1 MLSIFLVG
9 VALSID
15 AFSVA
20 LSIGTLKMPRWKLFL
35 IPFVTGLMHFLMPL
49 MGFLLG
55 MQILNIF
62 NINPKIIVSII
73 FLYLA
78 FTMYLDL
85 KNTKVPKITNILSIL
100 LFAFS
105 VSVDSFSVGMGI
117 NGLTDKYILSFII
130 FTVCSFSFT
139 YVGLIVGK
147 YSVKILKK
155 KANYLGIIIL
165 LVLAIVN
172 ICKILGE

>member
-1 MLSIFLVG
+1 MLSIFFVG
-9 VALSID
+9 VALSMD

-20 LSIGTLKMPRWKLFL
+20 MSLGTLNIPRWKLFL
-35 IPFVTGLMHFLMPL
+35 IPLITGMMHFFMPL
-49 MGFLLG
+49 LGFFLG
-55 MQILNIF
+55 NKILSLVNISS
-62 NINPKIIVSII
+62 KLIVSII

-85 KNTKVPKITNILSIL
+85 KNTKAFKITNLFSIF

-105 VSVDSFSVGMGI
+105 VSIDSFSVGMGI

-139 YVGLIVGK
+139 YIGLIVGK
-147 YSVKILKK
+147 YSVRILKK

-165 LVLAIVN
+165 LGLSVVN
-172 ICKILGE
+172 LCKILG